1 MGECARLR
9 VMYDVAFLMR
19 DWVAMHELMDLM
31 KELY

>member
-1 MGECARLR
+1 
-9 VMYDVAFLMR
+9 MYDVAFLMR